1 MITPLEIQNK
11 EFKKGLRGYK
21 ESEVD
26 EFLDKIIIDY
36 ENLYKENIE
45 LKDKI
50 TMLNEQ
56 IEKYENLEK
65 TLNNTLVFA
74 QSTAEEVAQN
84 AQKKA
89 ELIIQEAEGKAKKII
104 QEGRNEV
111 VKIQKEYEEGKKQLH
126 IFKTRFKTLLE
137 SQLEAVVTSCKE
149 IVGEAEE
156 VKEVKQA
163 EEIKGI
169 EVKVVE

>member
-11 EFKKGLRGYK
+11 EFKKVLRGYK

-56 IEKYENLEK
+56 IEKFENLEK

-74 QSTAEEVAQN
+74 QSTAEEVTQN
-84 AQKKA
+84 AQKQA
-89 ELIIQEAEGKAKKII
+89 ELIIKEAEAKAAKII
-104 QEGRNEV
+104 EDANNEV
-111 VKIQKEYEEGKKQLH
+111 LRIKREYEEGKKQLH

-137 SQLEAVVTSCKE
+137 AQLEAVISSC
-149 IVGEAEE
+149 EE
-156 VKEVKQA
+156 VV
-163 EEIKGI
+163 EED
-169 EVKVVE
+169 E